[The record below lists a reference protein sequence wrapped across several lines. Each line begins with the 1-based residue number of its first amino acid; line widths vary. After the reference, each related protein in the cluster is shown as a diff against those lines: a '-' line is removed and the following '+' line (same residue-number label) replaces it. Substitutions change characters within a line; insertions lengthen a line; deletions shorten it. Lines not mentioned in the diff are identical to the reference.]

1 MTAEPREVPEVQE
14 GDNCLDEQCTG
25 KYEWKQPDGCYCHI
39 SPPCHVCVENQPVCD
54 ECGLTAEEAE
64 DMN

>member
-25 KYEWKQPDGCYCHI
+25 KYEYKHPDGCYCHI
-39 SPPCHVCVENQPVCD
+39 SPPCHVCVENQPV
-54 ECGLTAEEAE
+54 L
-64 DMN
+64 